1 MEVIASFS
9 QIAASVTCSGGT
21 WLRDREEAKFLELVA
36 ACFPSTIDRIS
47 SEQVALRI
55 DSQTSGL
62 REFVAKRFLE
72 VPDAEA
78 VAFQYGE
85 DALHVW
91 TLVSRWAD
99 AEVEKIYALEL
110 DIMDRFEGQ
119 RFDFY
124 VVLLADRPIESFLR
138 DEGVYVIRRADADN

>member
-1 MEVIASFS
+1 MDLISSFS
-9 QIAASVTCSGGT
+9 YDAASVTRSGGT
-21 WLRDREEAKFLELVA
+21 WVHDRGEARFLDVLDPG
-36 ACFPSTIDRIS
+36 FPAVSERIS
-47 SEQVALRI
+47 SEVALRI
-55 DSQTSGL
+55 DSQASGL
-62 REFVAKRFLE
+62 REFVAKGFLG
-72 VPDAEA
+72 VPDAVA

-85 DALHVW
+85 DVLHVW
-91 TLVSRWAD
+91 TLVSQWAD

-138 DEGVYVIRRADADN
+138 DEGVYVIRRDDADN